1 VIIAVIIHY
10 RCTVVILF
18 VITPWSPMKKYTFSS
33 ERIHPFLAAGL
44 MGLFSLLLMGSGI
57 YLYLN
62 PQLPNVEQ
70 LREIKLETPLQIY
83 SRDGKLISE
92 FGEKHSRPLHYDEI
106 PPLFVKA
113 FLAAEDDNFFNHQ
126 GISLKGLARAFVDIA
141 QTGSIQSGGSTITMQ
156 VAKNY
161 FLTSQRTFSR
171 KFTEIFLA
179 RNIEQALSKKE
190 ILELYVNKIYLGQR
204 AYGIGAAAEVYYSK
218 NVNQLSLAEMAMI
231 AGLPKAPSKYN
242 PVVNA
247 KRATERRNWILGR
260 MLSLGYIKRADY
272 EQAIITDTGVR
283 FRTLVDEVN
292 APFLAEMVRAAL
304 TARFDEKVLGAGYR
318 VFTTVQSDIQNAAV
332 TAVNEGLLAYDL
344 RHGWRGA
351 ENTKRSLTQLSV
363 AGGLW
368 PAQVT
373 QVARNSIDAI
383 LRDGRK
389 VTVKWSGLSWAR
401 PYISVNSLGGYP
413 SKASQ
418 IVAVGDIVRLKQVG
432 NSWVLRQIPN
442 VQGQLIALNPETGA
456 IEALVGGFDFGVSQF
471 NHSIQGWRQA
481 GSTMKPFIYAL
492 ALERGF
498 NPYSTVNDSPLTVGN
513 WSPSNSD
520 GRFMGPITLRR
531 ALYLSRNLVSVRL
544 LQAVGVERARTYLER
559 FGFIDKELPKNLTLA
574 LGTAQVVPL
583 QMATGYA
590 AFANGGYRVN
600 PYFID
605 RIEDISGKVL
615 FQAKPEQVC
624 KPCDDPAIANE
635 MIVTPPP
642 PTEIVGEGSQM
653 TVIEPPQPIT
663 PIVSLPDYPIAKRI
677 MSEKSSKQMANI
689 LRDVILHGTAR
700 SALKLGRSDIAGKT
714 GTTNEAKDAW
724 FAGFSPKM
732 VAVSWVGFDKP
743 SSLGRVEYG
752 GFAALPLWTAF
763 MKHALASTPDRWI
776 DGSSGDNSAPSAPRA
791 PSTETVPASDSPTD
805 TTQTAEPTPQAVPE
819 DIF

>member
-1 VIIAVIIHY
+1 
-10 RCTVVILF
+10 
-18 VITPWSPMKKYTFSS
+18 MKKYTSNS
-33 ERIHPFLAAGL
+33 ERIHPFIAAGL
-44 MGLFSLLLMGSGI
+44 TGLFSLLLMGSGI

-62 PQLPNVEQ
+62 PQLPNVDQ

-113 FLAAEDDNFFNHQ
+113 FLAAEDDNFFNHK
-126 GISLKGLARAFVDIA
+126 GISLKGLGRAFVDIA

-171 KFTEIFLA
+171 KFTEILLA

-242 PVVNA
+242 PVVNP
-247 KRATERRNWILGR
+247 KRAIERRDWILGR

-272 EQAIITDTGVR
+272 QQAITMDTGIHFHTV
-283 FRTLVDEVN
+283 VDEVT
-292 APFLAEMVRAAL
+292 APFLAEMVRATL
-304 TARFDEKVLGAGYR
+304 TARFGEKVLGAGYR

-332 TAVNEGLLAYDL
+332 KAVNEGLLAYDL

-351 ENTKRSLTQLSV
+351 EKTKNTLAQLSV

-373 QVARNSIDAI
+373 KVNRNSIAAT
-383 LRDGRK
+383 LQDGRS
-389 VTVKWSGLSWAR
+389 VTVNWSGMSWAR
-401 PYISVNSLGGYP
+401 PYKSVNSLGGYP

-418 IVAVGDIVRLKQVG
+418 IVKEGDIIRLKPVG
-432 NSWVLRQIPN
+432 NTWLLRQIPN
-442 VQGQLIALNPETGA
+442 VQGQLVALHPETGS

-544 LQAVGVERARTYLER
+544 LQAVGVERARTYLDR

-600 PYFID
+600 PYFIE
-605 RIEDISGKVL
+605 RIEDVSGNVL

-624 KPCDDPAIANE
+624 KPCDNPALANE
-635 MIVTPPP
+635 MITTAPPPSSEVTGTGEQISVIDPPLPVTPP
-642 PTEIVGEGSQM
+642 VY
-653 TVIEPPQPIT
+653 
-663 PIVSLPDYPIAKRI
+663 LPEYPVAKRI
-677 MSEKSSKQMANI
+677 MSEKASKQMANI

-714 GTTNEAKDAW
+714 GTTNDAKDAW

-732 VAVSWVGFDKP
+732 VAISWVGFDRP

-763 MKHALASTPDRWI
+763 MEYALAGTPDEWI
-776 DGSSGDNSAPSAPRA
+776 DGSNGDNTPSTATRSSSASTEAPSVDAAPEA
-791 PSTETVPASDSPTD
+791 
-805 TTQTAEPTPQAVPE
+805 TTTTPTPQAAPE

>member
-1 VIIAVIIHY
+1 
-10 RCTVVILF
+10 
-18 VITPWSPMKKYTFSS
+18 MKKFTFSS

-44 MGLFSLLLMGSGI
+44 LVIFSLFLLASGI

-83 SRDGKLISE
+83 SRDGKLISV

-161 FLTSQRTFSR
+161 FLSSQRTFSR
-171 KFTEIFLA
+171 KFTEILLA

-247 KRATERRNWILGR
+247 KRSLERRNWILGR
-260 MLSLGYIKRADY
+260 MLTLGYIKRADY
-272 EQAIITDTGVR
+272 EQAIITDTGVH
-283 FRTLVDEVN
+283 FHTTVDEVT

-304 TARFDEKVLGAGYR
+304 TARFDDNVLGAGYR

-344 RHGWRGA
+344 RHGWRGV
-351 ENTKRSLTQLSV
+351 EKTLSPLSQLSIV
-363 AGGLW
+363 GGLW

-373 QVARNSIDAI
+373 NINRSSIDAV

-389 VTVKWSGLSWAR
+389 ITINWSGMSWAR
-401 PYISVNSLGGYP
+401 PYKSVNSLGVSP

-418 IVAVGDIVRLKQVG
+418 IAAVGDIIRVKQIG
-432 NSWVLRQIPN
+432 NTWVLRQIPN
-442 VQGQLIALNPETGA
+442 VQGQLIALHPETGA

-498 NPYSTVNDSPLTVGN
+498 NPYSIVNDSPLTVGN

-544 LQAVGVERARTYLER
+544 LQAVGVERARTYLDR

-600 PYFID
+600 PYFIE
-605 RIEDISGKVL
+605 RIEDVNGKVL

-624 KPCDDPAIANE
+624 KPCDNPAIANE
-635 MIVTPPP
+635 MISTAPTTP
-642 PTEIVGEGSQM
+642 PTEVVSEGHNIA
-653 TVIEPPQPIT
+653 VIEPPQPVT
-663 PIVSLPDYPIAKRI
+663 PPISLPDYPIAKRI
-677 MSEKSSKQMANI
+677 MTEKSANQMANI

-724 FAGFSPKM
+724 FAGFNPKM
-732 VAVSWVGFDKP
+732 VAISWVGFDKP
-743 SSLGRVEYG
+743 SSLGRIEYG
-752 GFAALPLWTAF
+752 GYAALPLWTAF
-763 MKHALASTPDRWI
+763 MEHALAGTPDRWI
-776 DGSSGDNSAPSAPRA
+776 DGSDGTHKSTEATPPPTDASAPANTDTP
-791 PSTETVPASDSPTD
+791 TETAPT
-805 TTQTAEPTPQAVPE
+805 TPTPD

>member
-1 VIIAVIIHY
+1 
-10 RCTVVILF
+10 
-18 VITPWSPMKKYTFSS
+18 MKKFTFSS
-33 ERIHPFLAAGL
+33 ERIHPLLAAGWL
-44 MGLFSLLLMGSGI
+44 VFFSLFLVASGI

-83 SRDGKLISE
+83 SRDGKLISV

-126 GISLKGLARAFVDIA
+126 GISLKGLARAFADIA

-171 KFTEIFLA
+171 KFTEILLA
-179 RNIEQALSKKE
+179 SNIEQALSKKE

-247 KRATERRNWILGR
+247 KRSLERRNWILGR

-272 EQAIITDTGVR
+272 EQAIITDTGVH
-283 FRTLVDEVN
+283 FHTVVDEVT

-304 TARFDEKVLGAGYR
+304 TARFDDKVLGAGYR

-332 TAVNEGLLAYDL
+332 RAVNEGLLAYDL

-351 ENTKRSLTQLSV
+351 EKTESPLSQLSI

-373 QVARNSIDAI
+373 QINRSTMDAI

-389 VTVKWSGLSWAR
+389 ITINWSGMSWAR
-401 PYISVNSLGGYP
+401 PYKSVNSLGAYP

-418 IVAVGDIVRLKQVG
+418 IAAVGDIIRVKQVG
-432 NSWVLRQIPN
+432 NTWVLRQIPN
-442 VQGQLIALNPETGA
+442 VQGQLIALHPETGA

-471 NHSIQGWRQA
+471 NHSVQGWRQA

-498 NPYSTVNDSPLTVGN
+498 NPFSIVNDSPLTVGN

-544 LQAVGVERARTYLER
+544 LQAVGVERARTYLNR
-559 FGFIDKELPKNLTLA
+559 FGFLDKELPKNLTLA
-574 LGTAQVVPL
+574 LGTAQVLPV

-600 PYFID
+600 PYFIE
-605 RIEDISGKVL
+605 RIEDVDGKVL

-624 KPCDDPAIANE
+624 KPCDNSAIANE
-635 MIVTPPP
+635 MIGSNPP
-642 PTEIVGEGSQM
+642 PTEVVGEGQNIS
-653 TVIEPPQPIT
+653 VIEPPQAAIPPIA
-663 PIVSLPDYPIAKRI
+663 LPNYPIAKRI
-677 MSEKSSKQMANI
+677 MSEKSANQMANI

-732 VAVSWVGFDKP
+732 VAISWVGFDKP

-763 MKHALASTPDRWI
+763 MEHALAGTPDRWI
-776 DGSSGDNSAPSAPRA
+776 DGSGDSTKSAEASKTSKPSASAPA
-791 PSTETVPASDSPTD
+791 STDTPAETTPTTPTVPD
-805 TTQTAEPTPQAVPE
+805 

>member
-1 VIIAVIIHY
+1 
-10 RCTVVILF
+10 
-18 VITPWSPMKKYTFSS
+18 MKIFTFST

-44 MGLFSLLLMGSGI
+44 SVIFSLFLLASGI

-83 SRDGKLISE
+83 SRDGKLISV

-171 KFTEIFLA
+171 KFTEILLA

-247 KRATERRNWILGR
+247 KRSLERRNWILGR

-272 EQAIITDTGVR
+272 EQAIITDTGVH
-283 FRTLVDEVN
+283 FHTTVDEVT

-304 TARFDEKVLGAGYR
+304 TARFDDNVLGAGYR
-318 VFTTVQSDIQNAAV
+318 VFTTVQSDVQNAAV
-332 TAVNEGLLAYDL
+332 TAVNEGLMAYDL
-344 RHGWRGA
+344 RHGWRGV
-351 ENTKRSLTQLSV
+351 EKTQSPLSQLSI

-373 QVARNSIDAI
+373 QVKKSSIDAI

-389 VTVKWSGLSWAR
+389 ITINWSGMSWAR
-401 PYISVNSLGGYP
+401 PYKSVNSLGAYP
-413 SKASQ
+413 TKASQ
-418 IVAVGDIVRLKQVG
+418 IAAIGDIIRVKQVG

-498 NPYSTVNDSPLTVGN
+498 NPYSIVNDSPLTVGN

-544 LQAVGVERARTYLER
+544 LQAVGVERARTYLDR

-600 PYFID
+600 PYFIE
-605 RIEDISGKVL
+605 RIEDVNGKVL

-624 KPCDDPAIANE
+624 KPCDNPAIANE
-635 MIVTPPP
+635 MISAAPTPP
-642 PTEIVGEGSQM
+642 PTEVVGEGQNIA
-653 TVIEPPQPIT
+653 VIEPPQPAT
-663 PIVSLPDYPIAKRI
+663 PPISLPDYPIAKRI
-677 MSEKSSKQMANI
+677 MSEKAANQMANI

-743 SSLGRVEYG
+743 SSLGRIEYG
-752 GFAALPLWTAF
+752 GYAALPLWTAF
-763 MKHALASTPDRWI
+763 MEHALAGTPDRWI
-776 DGSSGDNSAPSAPRA
+776 DGSGDSTKHTEAPTNAADGSAPE
-791 PSTETVPASDSPTD
+791 STETPTETAP
-805 TTQTAEPTPQAVPE
+805 TTLSEPD